1 MGKKDKERFEKTG
14 MVFRDGKLV
23 RQEVIEKVAKVAV
36 VVLQSQSVSNHVK
49 FLSEALD
56 EGRLSADKLRKS
68 IEGEA
73 PRNMRSGAKKIIKA
87 GKALTVDSLLTDYYN
102 EDGFRALAT
111 RVGLDEAWFRR
122 LAESECQYWE
132 SRQGER

>member
-1 MGKKDKERFEKTG
+1 MGKKDQERFEKTG
-14 MVFRDGKLV
+14 MVFRDGKFV

-49 FLSEALD
+49 FLSDALD
-56 EGRLSADKLRKS
+56 ERRLSADRLRKA
-68 IEGEA
+68 IESEA
-73 PRNMRSGAKKIIKA
+73 PGNMRSGAKKIIKA